1 LFDSGIAD
9 STKSYHQSRVGRY
22 GPSSEGGPSFADL
35 PALGVGGGP
44 AADVEYADYGE
55 YGMDNG
61 ARNGMDDLGTVGTRA
76 ELQELD
82 ELAMDEGQ
90 DANFFLSVSHVAPAC
105 LFLPSDPFRAWLRNP
120 IACNNNS

>member
-1 LFDSGIAD
+1 
-9 STKSYHQSRVGRY
+9 
-22 GPSSEGGPSFADL
+22 
-35 PALGVGGGP
+35 
-44 AADVEYADYGE
+44 
-55 YGMDNG
+55 MDNG

-90 DANFFLSVSHVAPAC
+90 DANFFLSVSHVAPAR